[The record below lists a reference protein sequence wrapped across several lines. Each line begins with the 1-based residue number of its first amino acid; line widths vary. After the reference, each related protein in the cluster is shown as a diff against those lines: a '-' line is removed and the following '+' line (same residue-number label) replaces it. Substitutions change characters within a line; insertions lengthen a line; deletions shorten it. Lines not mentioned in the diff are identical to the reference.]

1 MRVNIVLAC
10 TECKERNYFT
20 QKNKKNDP
28 DRLEF
33 NKYCRRCGKH
43 REVRSEMRKVTWPT
57 KSDLTTYTIV
67 VFVSV
72 AIVSGFIWIADS
84 ILYKL
89 ISLILR

>member
-1 MRVNIVLAC
+1 MAAAKEGIVKR
-10 TECKERNYFT
+10 T
-20 QKNKKNDP
+20 
-28 DRLEF
+28 
-33 NKYCRRCGKH
+33 GKFF

-72 AIVSGFIWIADS
+72 AIVSGFIWIADT

-89 ISLILR
+89 ISFILR

>member
-1 MRVNIVLAC
+1 MAAAKEGIVKR
-10 TECKERNYFT
+10 T
-20 QKNKKNDP
+20 
-28 DRLEF
+28 
-33 NKYCRRCGKH
+33 GKFF

>member
-1 MRVNIVLAC
+1 MAAAKESIVKRAG
-10 TECKERNYFT
+10 RF
-20 QKNKKNDP
+20 
-28 DRLEF
+28 F
-33 NKYCRRCGKH
+33 
-43 REVRSEMRKVTWPT
+43 REVRSEMKKVTWPT
-57 KSDLTTYTIV
+57 KSDLITYTIV

>member
-1 MRVNIVLAC
+1 MAAAEEGIVKR
-10 TECKERNYFT
+10 T
-20 QKNKKNDP
+20 
-28 DRLEF
+28 
-33 NKYCRRCGKH
+33 GKFF

>member
-1 MRVNIVLAC
+1 MAAAKEGIVKR
-10 TECKERNYFT
+10 T
-20 QKNKKNDP
+20 
-28 DRLEF
+28 
-33 NKYCRRCGKH
+33 GKFF

-72 AIVSGFIWIADS
+72 AIVSGFIWIADTV
-84 ILYKL
+84 LYKL